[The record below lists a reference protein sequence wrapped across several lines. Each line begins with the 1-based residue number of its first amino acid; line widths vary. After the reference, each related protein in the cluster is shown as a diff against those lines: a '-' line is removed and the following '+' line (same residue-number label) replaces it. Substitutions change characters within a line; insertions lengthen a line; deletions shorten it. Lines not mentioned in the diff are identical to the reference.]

1 MYVAVRG
8 AAWVVVA
15 CWTLVNVVF
24 YLKMT
29 LYGCVF
35 FSQEGIGHHPLEGR
49 IFVLLQNICGAF
61 YKYVLFPGGDV

>member
-1 MYVAVRG
+1 MCEYHTPLASRKRQEG
-8 AAWVVVA
+8 
-15 CWTLVNVVF
+15 NVVF

>member
-1 MYVAVRG
+1 MCEYHTPLASFERQEG
-8 AAWVVVA
+8 
-15 CWTLVNVVF
+15 NVVF

>member
-1 MYVAVRG
+1 MCEYHTPLASRKRQEG
-8 AAWVVVA
+8 
-15 CWTLVNVVF
+15 NVVF

-61 YKYVLFPGGDV
+61 YKYVLFSGGDV

>member
-1 MYVAVRG
+1 MCEYYTPLASRKRQEG
-8 AAWVVVA
+8 
-15 CWTLVNVVF
+15 NVVF